1 LQRLDCIHT
10 GRLDAGVSGP
20 LTVARYAARMIWG
33 RIIVIA
39 LGIAGFNTSAPSHAA
54 RIAETEVQG
63 AGSAME
69 GDVVSV
75 KGTMVRLRGIDAPDP
90 GQICRTLRGVE
101 YDCFSAAR
109 AQLQQMLDLGEVTC
123 VAKEQDRN
131 QHHIGVCRVLGKDL
145 SAAMLVRGWAFAY
158 RSLSTAYGGLEARAQ
173 ARKAGMW
180 AGRVE
185 APWLWRTRK
194 LNE

>member
-1 LQRLDCIHT
+1 
-10 GRLDAGVSGP
+10 
-20 LTVARYAARMIWG
+20 MIWARFIG
-33 RIIVIA
+33 IA
-39 LGIAGFNTSAPSHAA
+39 LGTAGIVAIVPSDAA
-54 RIAETEVQG
+54 SMAETEVKG
-63 AGSAME
+63 SGSAME

-75 KGTMVRLRGIDAPDP
+75 KGTMIRLRGVDAPDP
-90 GQICRTLRGVE
+90 GQTCRTLRGVE

-158 RSLSTAYGGLEARAQ
+158 QSLSTAYGGLESRAQ

>member
-1 LQRLDCIHT
+1 MTT
-10 GRLDAGVSGP
+10 GR
-20 LTVARYAARMIWG
+20 TF
-33 RIIVIA
+33 
-39 LGIAGFNTSAPSHAA
+39 GIAILYALMTSHAFGME
-54 RIAETEVQG
+54 ETELSG

-69 GDVVSV
+69 GDVVSL
-75 KGTMVRLRGIDAPDP
+75 KGTMIRLRGIDALDP
-90 GQICRTLRGVE
+90 GQICRTMRGIE
-101 YDCFSAAR
+101 YDCFGTAK

-123 VAKEQDRN
+123 LAKEQDRSE
-131 QHHIGVCRVLGKDL
+131 HRIGVCRVLGKDL
-145 SAAMLVRGWAFAY
+145 SAAMLVRGWAFAS
-158 RSLSTAYGGLEARAQ
+158 RRLSTDYRGLEARAQ

>member
-1 LQRLDCIHT
+1 
-10 GRLDAGVSGP
+10 
-20 LTVARYAARMIWG
+20 MIIG
-33 RIIVIA
+33 RIFGITIIYA
-39 LGIAGFNTSAPSHAA
+39 LMTSHAFGMQ
-54 RIAETEVQG
+54 ETELSG

-69 GDVVSV
+69 GDVVNV
-75 KGTMVRLRGIDAPDP
+75 KGTMIRLRGIDAPDP
-90 GQICRTLRGVE
+90 GQICRTMRGVE
-101 YDCFSAAR
+101 YDCFGAAK
-109 AQLQQMLDLGEVTC
+109 AQLQQMLDLGQVTC

-131 QHHIGVCRVLGKDL
+131 QHRIGVCRVLGKDL
-145 SAAMLVRGWAFAY
+145 SAAMLVRGWAFASS
-158 RSLSTAYGGLEARAQ
+158 RLSTDYGGLEARAQ

>member
-1 LQRLDCIHT
+1 
-10 GRLDAGVSGP
+10 
-20 LTVARYAARMIWG
+20 
-33 RIIVIA
+33 
-39 LGIAGFNTSAPSHAA
+39 
-54 RIAETEVQG
+54 
-63 AGSAME
+63 ME

-75 KGTMVRLRGIDAPDP
+75 KGTMVRLRGIDAARSGPDLP
-90 GQICRTLRGVE
+90 DDCGVSNMTASAPLATSFKSDAVICGP
-101 YDCFSAAR
+101 
-109 AQLQQMLDLGEVTC
+109 VTC
-123 VAKEQDRN
+123 RARELDRS
-131 QHHIGVCRVLGKDL
+131 QHRIGVCRVLGKDL

-158 RSLSTAYGGLEARAQ
+158 SSLSADYSGLEARAQ

>member
-1 LQRLDCIHT
+1 MTT
-10 GRLDAGVSGP
+10 GKIMAAVIGVALLHVMTSAHALAMAETNVSG
-20 LTVARYAARMIWG
+20 T
-33 RIIVIA
+33 
-39 LGIAGFNTSAPSHAA
+39 
-54 RIAETEVQG
+54 
-63 AGSAME
+63 GSAME
-69 GDVVSV
+69 GDIVSV
-75 KGTMVRLRGIDAPDP
+75 NGTMIRLRGIDAPDP
-90 GQICRTLRGVE
+90 GQICRTMRGVE

-109 AQLQQMLDLGEVTC
+109 AQLQQMLELGPVTC
-123 VAKEQDRN
+123 LTKEKDRS
-131 QHHIGVCRVLGKDL
+131 QHSIGVCRVLGKDL

-158 RSLSTAYGGLEARAQ
+158 SSLSTEYGGLEARAQ